1 LLDSRAPKEISSG
14 VFMGTIISSGIG
26 SGIDINGLVTQLV
39 TAEGQA
45 KSAQL
50 DAREAVL
57 QGKISAYGS
66 LRSAIDSLNVAIG
79 SLKNLTT
86 LQGRAVSVGDRSV
99 LTASADSTAATGSYQ
114 IEVQRLAAVA
124 KLQSTHFATA
134 DTVVGTGTLTIKV
147 GTSPVVLDINSSNN
161 SLTKIRD
168 AINGA
173 SGNPGV
179 TATIIT
185 ALDGAHL
192 VLTGTKT
199 GAANAITVTATGGL
213 LPLAYDPANSIT
225 NLTPIQQAVDSR
237 VLIDGLAAESASNA
251 VTTAISG
258 ITLNLLATSA
268 TNVATTLSVSTDQT
282 ATTKAIN
289 AFATAYN
296 SVVTGLK
303 PLGSYD
309 ATTKIAGP
317 LLGDSTLRDFLTA
330 ARRAISANVN
340 TSSSLTNVSQVGVSF
355 AFDGTMSVDATK
367 LGTALDGQFDA
378 VGKLFASTDG
388 VATRLDAL
396 LAQYTSSTGLINART
411 QGLQSSISDIGD
423 SRKALQ
429 TRLDALSKRLHVQ
442 FNAMDTLVQQLRSTS
457 TFLSQQLTA
466 SSATLN
472 GG

>member
-1 LLDSRAPKEISSG
+1 
-14 VFMGTIISSGIG
+14 MGTIISSGIG

-50 DAREAVL
+50 DAREAAL
-57 QGKISAYGS
+57 QGKVSAYGS
-66 LRSAIDSLNVAIG
+66 LRSAIGSLGVAIA

-86 LQGRAVSVGDRSV
+86 LQGRAASVGDRSV

-114 IEVQRLAAVA
+114 IEVQRLAAAA

-199 GAANAITVTATGGL
+199 GAANAITVTATGGDGGL
-213 LPLAYDPANSIT
+213 LPLVYDPANSVT

-237 VLIDGLAAESASNA
+237 VLIDGLAAENA
-251 VTTAISG
+251 GNVVTTAISG
-258 ITLNLLATSA
+258 ITLNLLATSV
-268 TNVATTLSVSTDQT
+268 TNVTTTLSVSTDQT

-309 ATTKIAGP
+309 ATTKTAGP
-317 LLGDSTLRDFLTA
+317 LLGDSTLRDFLSA
-330 ARRAISANVN
+330 ARRAISANVS

-355 AFDGTMSVDATK
+355 AFDGTMTVDATK
-367 LGTALDGQFDA
+367 LGTALNGQFDA
-378 VGKLFASTDG
+378 VGKLFASADG

-396 LAQYTSSTGLINART
+396 LAQYTGSNGLINART

-442 FNAMDTLVQQLRSTS
+442 FNAMDTLVQRLRSTS
-457 TFLSQQLTA
+457 TFLAQQLTA